1 MRIKTILTSTLI
13 LALAT
18 LQAQTKPATTK
29 PIAKVDQCAELKMEN
44 ANLKK
49 SLGLQEAVASVTA
62 NEIEIKIKKIVGD
75 KKSQII
81 LIELVMTNKIE
92 NRNIEVKSEFEKKVK
107 MVTLD
112 GDVLFSNEI
121 TVPSE
126 SIYKIFLLNTET
138 PIKCSFK
145 FGPLLPTNEYLK
157 LFEYNFIVTNIQTGK
172 QSYEKVEFKDL
183 KINWN

>member
-1 MRIKTILTSTLI
+1 MKIKIILTSTLM
-13 LALAT
+13 LVLQVM
-18 LQAQTKPATTK
+18 QAQSKAGITKPAAT
-29 PIAKVDQCAELKMEN
+29 VDQCSELKKEN
-44 ANLKK
+44 ENLKK
-49 SLGLQEAVASVTA
+49 SLGVQDAVTSMTT

-81 LIELVMTNKIE
+81 SLDLVMTNKIE

-107 MVTLD
+107 IVTLD

-121 TVPSE
+121 IVPSE
-126 SIYKIFLLNTET
+126 SIYKIFLLNTEI

-183 KINWN
+183 KIIWN

>member
-1 MRIKTILTSTLI
+1 MRIKKILTSTLM
-13 LALAT
+13 LVLTA
-18 LQAQTKPATTK
+18 LQAQTKSVTTK
-29 PIAKVDQCAELKMEN
+29 QTTLDQCADLKREN
-44 ANLKK
+44 ENLKK
-49 SLGLQEAVASVTA
+49 SLGLQDPIASIIA
-62 NEIEIKIKKIVGD
+62 NEIEIKIKKVTGD

-81 LIELVMTNKIE
+81 LVELVMTNKIE
-92 NRNIEVKSEFEKKVK
+92 NRNIEVKSEFEKQVK
-107 MVTLD
+107 AVTVG
-112 GDVLFSNEI
+112 GDVLFSIEI
-121 TVPSE
+121 IVPSE